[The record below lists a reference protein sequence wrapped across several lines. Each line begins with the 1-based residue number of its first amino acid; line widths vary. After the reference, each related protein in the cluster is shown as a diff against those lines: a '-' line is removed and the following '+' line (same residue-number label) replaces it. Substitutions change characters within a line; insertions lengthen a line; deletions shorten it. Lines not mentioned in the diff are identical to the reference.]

1 MVSKKRNLFDP
12 STGQSRTQRRQYTKS
27 TLRKK
32 VQTMTR
38 GAAKRARKSIGF

>member
-1 MVSKKRNLFDP
+1 MSRTVD
-12 STGQSRTQRRQYTKS
+12 TQSRTNRRRYTKS
-27 TLRKK
+27 AERKK